1 MTPATAIDRWT
12 RLDGTLEEQLWG
24 TGFARAGRLLSPSE
38 CRELR
43 DLYSDPERFRSRIE
57 MARYRFGR
65 GEYQY
70 FRDPLPA
77 LVQEI
82 RETLYARLAPI
93 ASDWMTA
100 LGKPEVYPPD
110 LTAFLEQCRQAGQMK
125 PTPLLLK
132 YEKGDFNCLHQDVY
146 GAVTFPFQV
155 ILALSAYDSDYRGG
169 ELLLVEQLP
178 RAQSKGQAIV
188 MQQGDAVVI
197 TTRYRPVRGAR
208 GMLRVNVRHGVS
220 TVREGQRFTLGVIFH
235 NAE

>member
-1 MTPATAIDRWT
+1 MNAATASDRWA
-12 RLDGTLEEQLWG
+12 RLDGALEEQLWE
-24 TGFARAGRLLSPSE
+24 TGFARAGRLLSPAE
-38 CRELR
+38 CRVLR
-43 DLYSDPERFRSRIE
+43 DLYADPERFRSRIE

-70 FRDPLPA
+70 FCEPLPA
-77 LVQEI
+77 LVQEL
-82 RETLYARLAPI
+82 RENFYARLAPI

-100 LGKPEVYPPD
+100 LGKPEGYPSE
-110 LTAFLEQCRQAGQMK
+110 LAAFVERCKEAGQVK

-155 ILALSAYDSDYRGG
+155 ILALSAFDSDYRGG

-188 MQQGDAVVI
+188 MEQGEAVVI
-197 TTRYRPVRGAR
+197 TTRYRPVRGTR
-208 GMLRVNVRHGVS
+208 GMYRVNVRHGVS
-220 TVREGQRFTLGVIFH
+220 PVREGHRFTLGVIFH

>member
-1 MTPATAIDRWT
+1 MKTATASDRWA
-12 RLDGTLEEQLWG
+12 RLDGAIEEHLWE
-24 TGFARAGRLLSPSE
+24 TGFARAGRLLSPAE

-70 FRDPLPA
+70 FRDSLPA
-77 LVQEI
+77 VVQEI
-82 RETLYARLAPI
+82 RETLYARLSPI
-93 ASDWMTA
+93 ASAWMTA
-100 LGKPEVYPPD
+100 LGKPEVYPPE
-110 LTAFLEQCRQAGQMK
+110 LTAFLEQCRQAGQGK

-155 ILALSAYDSDYRGG
+155 ILALSAHDSDYRGG

-178 RAQSKGQAIV
+178 RAQSKGQAIT
-188 MQQGDAVVI
+188 MEQGEAVVI
-197 TTRYRPVRGAR
+197 TTRSRPVRGAR
-208 GMLRVNVRHGVS
+208 GMVRVNVRHGVS
-220 TVREGQRFTLGVIFH
+220 PVHEGQRFTLGVIFH